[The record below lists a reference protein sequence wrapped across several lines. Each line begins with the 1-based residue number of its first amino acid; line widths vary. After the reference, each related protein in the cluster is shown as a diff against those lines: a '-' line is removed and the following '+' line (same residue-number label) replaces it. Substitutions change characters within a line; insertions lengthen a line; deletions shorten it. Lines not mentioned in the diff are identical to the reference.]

1 MATKEEWNK
10 MVERLQGLID
20 DEEFVGDITISD
32 EEYEFLISCLS
43 EEARSI
49 FILLIPPYLEPYLSV
64 LI

>member
-43 EEARSI
+43 DITDIIDGMSWDDLQE
-49 FILLIPPYLEPYLSV
+49 YLKEKD
-64 LI
+64 

>member
-43 EEARSI
+43 EIKDVIDGMSWDDLQE
-49 FILLIPPYLEPYLSV
+49 YLKEKD
-64 LI
+64 

>member
-43 EEARSI
+43 DITDIIDGMSWVDLQE
-49 FILLIPPYLEPYLSV
+49 YLKEKD
-64 LI
+64 